1 MRILQRSILFAFVL
15 TIGTFGLFAAP
26 LSEQPVEQVQ
36 ETPAVIVESSRRSPV
51 TLTLDFTAEEETYRY
66 SYIQQ
71 IIQAPGTPVR
81 LPSRSQIRFNP
92 GQIGFLASWSD
103 GKNTYEAGE
112 TITMPDK
119 DTSLTATYEEGV
131 LFYDPIHEIEYYSSD
146 RVVTVPS
153 VPDDDEDRVFV
164 GWYDRQSDTLLT
176 EDTYERTTSG
186 ACFRPVYKSLV
197 FTRIA
202 LHSYNSNA
210 VPRNTALS
218 LSFAYRNRG
227 DFVMNDITASLECDH
242 GLVRILDPQPQRRT
256 LRPNESNHHPD
267 FFGRRTSE
275 DSFTF
280 VIDGSVPS
288 GSELPFTLTVT
299 DEDGISF
306 SKTFTLIVQ

>member
-1 MRILQRSILFAFVL
+1 
-15 TIGTFGLFAAP
+15 
-26 LSEQPVEQVQ
+26 
-36 ETPAVIVESSRRSPV
+36 
-51 TLTLDFTAEEETYRY
+51 
-66 SYIQQ
+66 
-71 IIQAPGTPVR
+71 
-81 LPSRSQIRFNP
+81 
-92 GQIGFLASWSD
+92 
-103 GKNTYEAGE
+103 
-112 TITMPDK
+112 MPDK

-146 RVVTVPS
+146 RVVTVPTI
-153 VPDDDEDRVFV
+153 PDDDEDRVFV

-176 EDTYERTTSG
+176 EDTYERTTRG

-267 FFGRRTSE
+267 FFGRRIST

-299 DEDGISF
+299 DEDGVSF